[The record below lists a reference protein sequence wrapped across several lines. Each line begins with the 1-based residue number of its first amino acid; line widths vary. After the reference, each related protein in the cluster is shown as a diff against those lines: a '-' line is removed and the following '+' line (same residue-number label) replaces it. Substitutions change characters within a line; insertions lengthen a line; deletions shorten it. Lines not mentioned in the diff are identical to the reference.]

1 MGLGSEGKQFRKFL
15 KLSVAKVVAEEW
27 TWTLYAVGTHPLM

>member
-15 KLSVAKVVAEEW
+15 KSSVAKVVAEEW
-27 TWTLYAVGTHPLM
+27 TCTLHAARTHPLM